1 MTPELRAIVGAGLL
15 VLLPGQV
22 RAEDAPQ
29 SPEDGAPA
37 AGESAGDGENSD
49 DHVVDDPIAPFRTPF
64 PELTERVIGKASR
77 PVEYDWRRSRAQVGV
92 AGHQLAELNNFDSQ
106 RLGAVGRFP
115 TSGLLL
121 EVGLGYVFVR
131 DTPSSEDLALTPFRQ
146 PGRPSRVE
154 LDVLVSFPVAEGVV
168 TTAPRWMPAL
178 QLVFLAS
185 VGLRYSA
192 YPGGMESMTLGE
204 RARAVLAPGLTEQ
217 ETANLDGRR
226 PDAMQIDP
234 ARYSPMVAIGN
245 DIYLPQG
252 VFFAPRATLAV
263 PLLAGAV
270 ESELRW
276 WGDIALSAGL
286 AF

>member
-1 MTPELRAIVGAGLL
+1 MTPELRGVVGAGLL
-15 VLLPGQV
+15 LLPGAV
-22 RAEDAPQ
+22 RAEEAPQ
-29 SPEDGAPA
+29 EP
-37 AGESAGDGENSD
+37 AGDESGHEDAD
-49 DHVVDDPIAPFRTPF
+49 DGGSEDDPLAPFRTPF

-92 AGHQLAELNNFDSQ
+92 AAHQLAELNNFDSQ

-192 YPGGMESMTLGE
+192 YPGGMETMKLGE

-252 VFFAPRATLAV
+252 VFFAPRASLSV